1 MSNIIKSEGW
11 KYYEQEWFNTHGSWP
26 DWGDY
31 AVDGSGYI
39 RIKIKN
45 ENNVTIGRRFV
56 ISGVIRAARDKSS
69 NPNILYYPLVS
80 DNGEGDKCASC
91 LIEIPKENNTIH
103 GTQIH
108 ILGVKSNSNYDYI
121 INTHEFEIK
130 LVKLMRARHEVN
142 YGSRMPRLPPFFP
155 ITSLA
160 DGAFEGQTNLKEIK
174 FNTPNIIKIG
184 TSAFNNTG
192 ITKLELPNTIGKLQ
206 DGLSE
211 LAFTNNPR
219 LIEVILPDDIHEI
232 PVGCFSECVSLEK
245 INLHNLRAIR
255 RHAFKDTAIINI
267 HISSNTKTI
276 EADVFSRSNESRR
289 VAIDFWSRF
298 EDYSNTLDSSLNDA
312 HGDLIP
318 WMKTHLHNGYH
329 YALIQS
335 INYNIQFDLPIYS
348 IEDTSWNNSRN
359 WQYENVWLMNNTLV
373 NYSDISYADDVSGN
387 WPDGISKD
395 FIQIPQN
402 SEGTIDDVTGPN
414 YRLAHVNFTI
424 QNFPFIDNSF
434 AKSGGI
440 FDTISDLS
448 DNIASEYGDYSTVY
462 NNGWVYWLRNQIET
476 SIQRRQEVINYQNQT
491 SNAVFQE
498 LSGND
503 LIAYY
508 YPAQGGFINIE
519 NNSDSFYETRIK
531 IPETVVFSYD
541 DDVEIIEYDS
551 SVSISG
557 DLGPNR
563 YYPYT
568 TYNPGS
574 NSLPD
579 PSSNERD
586 GINQG
591 GILSIRDPSR
601 GRILENII
609 QLTYDV
615 INKNNI
621 VFLIGKN
628 KLYDTKIF
636 INGRN
641 EPLPNIKRGTTTEFS
656 RSERDDL
663 GVSFTTPYLEPASN
677 IKNLVLVHT
686 ALIAL
691 TDERSQRALTKTFSI
706 IMFLAQ
712 QYNAVALASYVS
724 LDEYDISNNDISGVN
739 NSNWPFGSHSL
750 FHPASF
756 WLGNNGGPYVCSS
769 DASNIFP
776 EPRPYSANDISNSLG
791 MYSIL
796 SRRQKNISSKN
807 IRTSYSN
814 RDDISYLNSSITSGM
829 GVYSTR
835 AAVNQLIWTDDIEL
849 GNDHMI
855 IKFFARYP
863 DYERN
868 ESVFSSGDASPPPN
882 YIPRA
887 LDASV
892 NLGGMGITF
901 SAYTI
906 NPIDLQSQCGVY
918 LNRYSSFNDY
928 NNMIDP
934 FLDPSFI
941 RSNSNGGWISDTAS
955 YESMQDFMDNSGGHI
970 QGANSYP
977 YVYNIIIDSEPLNDT
992 SNNQYPTLS
1001 PTYRLKDTNIWRFHW
1016 NDVKTFPAI
1025 QAYADIQAEYDYGG
1039 ANYTPPDDPS
1049 EMGDTMGPVIDYD
1062 ATASPIWW
1070 EVIALGAS
1078 LWNISVAEWVIP
1090 TYLRNIIK
1098 FIIPPYCNETDN
1110 SYNTTYISCLNS
1122 FKGQI
1127 IFNPSANQSV
1137 QGSRGS
1143 NITQSELE
1151 SELANS
1157 SGSDWP
1163 PIGAF
1168 IPRNTANVIWA
1179 PDENVFRSGAE
1190 ISFQWERPHISLR
1203 FSHYITDGKKI
1214 RSLGQ
1219 YIETTGTPMGMW
1231 GGVPHENTIN
1241 TILYNNDKDT
1251 DYVIQ
1256 YPAYDYIGIH
1266 PPEKNYAISELVG
1279 PADQWGEYSHIDILG
1294 DHPFQMMWVTGDNSD
1309 ALQIDPI
1316 VDYPILEREIYF
1328 GLTPNMNYDVSY
1340 VINIIQN
1347 ITDILDDGSFGHF
1360 INSNAASYN
1369 APLQNIDIV
1378 EFTRNYVV
1386 DENLISII
1394 ANGQYVVNINQQTT
1408 STIYTEDICNNGT
1421 NMILGYTYN
1430 EPSNEI
1436 FYYKSD
1442 ISWSDNE
1449 LPDIPLARQK
1459 INFIYNPIGNEFDP
1473 SRSNIIDMVDIEH
1486 NSFLSYMRTNH
1497 PGQY

>member
-1 MSNIIKSEGW
+1 MSNIIKSAGW
-11 KYYEQEWFNTHGSWP
+11 EYYEQLWFDEYGSMP
-26 DWGDY
+26 QWGEYD
-31 AVDGSGYI
+31 VGGTGHI
-39 RIKIKN
+39 RIKIKDKKTN
-45 ENNVTIGRRFV
+45 DTIGRRFV
-56 ISGVIRAARDKSS
+56 ISGVIRATRDKSS
-69 NPNILYYPLVS
+69 NPNILYYPLVP
-80 DNGEGDKCASC
+80 DNGEGPKCASC

-103 GTQIH
+103 GTQIY

-121 INTHEFEIK
+121 INTHDLELK
-130 LVKLMRARHEVN
+130 LITLMRDRQEIN
-142 YGSRMPRLPPFFP
+142 YGGRMSNLPPFFP
-155 ITSLA
+155 ITSING
-160 DGAFEGQTNLKEIK
+160 GAFEGQTNLKEIK

-206 DGLSE
+206 DGLSD
-211 LAFTNNPR
+211 LAFANNPR
-219 LIEVILPDDIHEI
+219 LIEVILPDDIYEI
-232 PVGCFSECVSLEK
+232 PVGCFSGCVSLEK

-276 EADVFSRSNESRR
+276 EANAFSRSNESRR
-289 VAIDFWSRF
+289 VAIDFWSMY
-298 EDYSNTLDSSLNDA
+298 EDYSNTLDSSLNDE
-312 HGDLIP
+312 HGYQLSS

-335 INYNIQFDLPIYS
+335 INYNIEFDLPIYC
-348 IEDTSWNNSRN
+348 IEDTYWDNSRN
-359 WQYENVWLMNNTLV
+359 WQYENVWSMNNKLV
-373 NYSDISYADDVSGN
+373 NYSDISYADDLNGN
-387 WPDGISKD
+387 WSGGISKD
-395 FIQIPQN
+395 FIEIPQN

-462 NNGWVYWLRNQIET
+462 YYVWVYWLRNQIET
-476 SIQRRQEVINYQNQT
+476 SIHRRQEVINYQNQISDT
-491 SNAVFQE
+491 VFQE

-641 EPLPNIKRGTTTEFS
+641 EPLPNMKRGTTTEFS
-656 RSERDDL
+656 QQERNDL
-663 GVSFTTPYLEPASN
+663 GVSFTTPYLEPVSN

-691 TDERSQRALTKTFSI
+691 PEERSERALTKMFSI
-706 IMFLAQ
+706 LMFLAQ

-756 WLGNNGGPYVCSS
+756 WLGENGGPYVCSS

-796 SRRQKNISSKN
+796 SRRQKNINSKN

-829 GVYSTR
+829 GVYSTI
-835 AAVNQLIWTDDIEL
+835 AAVNKLTWTDDIEL
-849 GNDHMI
+849 GNDHII

-868 ESVFSSGDASPPPN
+868 EAVFSTEDFENGNITEPN
-882 YIPRA
+882 YIPRSA
-887 LDASV
+887 DATV
-892 NLGGMGITF
+892 DLGGMGFTF
-901 SAYTI
+901 TAYTI

-928 NNMIDP
+928 NNMIAP
-934 FLDPSFI
+934 FLNPSFM
-941 RSNSNGGWISDTAS
+941 RSNGGWISDTAT
-955 YESMQDFMDNSGGHI
+955 YVSMQDFMDNSGGHI

-992 SNNQYPTLS
+992 SNNQTPPLS
-1001 PTYRLKDTNIWRFHW
+1001 PTDRLRDTDVWRFHW

-1025 QAYADIQAEYDYGG
+1025 QAYADIQAAYDWGIV
-1039 ANYTPPDDPS
+1039 NYTPPDDPS
-1049 EMGDTMGPVIDYD
+1049 EMHNTMGPVIDYD

-1078 LWNISVAEWVIP
+1078 LWNTLSVAEWVIP

-1110 SYNTTYISCLNS
+1110 
-1122 FKGQI
+1122 
-1127 IFNPSANQSV
+1127 
-1137 QGSRGS
+1137 
-1143 NITQSELE
+1143 
-1151 SELANS
+1151 
-1157 SGSDWP
+1157 
-1163 PIGAF
+1163 
-1168 IPRNTANVIWA
+1168 
-1179 PDENVFRSGAE
+1179 
-1190 ISFQWERPHISLR
+1190 
-1203 FSHYITDGKKI
+1203 
-1214 RSLGQ
+1214 
-1219 YIETTGTPMGMW
+1219 
-1231 GGVPHENTIN
+1231 
-1241 TILYNNDKDT
+1241 
-1251 DYVIQ
+1251 
-1256 YPAYDYIGIH
+1256 
-1266 PPEKNYAISELVG
+1266 
-1279 PADQWGEYSHIDILG
+1279 
-1294 DHPFQMMWVTGDNSD
+1294 
-1309 ALQIDPI
+1309 
-1316 VDYPILEREIYF
+1316 
-1328 GLTPNMNYDVSY
+1328 
-1340 VINIIQN
+1340 
-1347 ITDILDDGSFGHF
+1347 
-1360 INSNAASYN
+1360 
-1369 APLQNIDIV
+1369 
-1378 EFTRNYVV
+1378 
-1386 DENLISII
+1386 
-1394 ANGQYVVNINQQTT
+1394 
-1408 STIYTEDICNNGT
+1408 
-1421 NMILGYTYN
+1421 
-1430 EPSNEI
+1430 
-1436 FYYKSD
+1436 
-1442 ISWSDNE
+1442 
-1449 LPDIPLARQK
+1449 
-1459 INFIYNPIGNEFDP
+1459 
-1473 SRSNIIDMVDIEH
+1473 
-1486 NSFLSYMRTNH
+1486 
-1497 PGQY
+1497 